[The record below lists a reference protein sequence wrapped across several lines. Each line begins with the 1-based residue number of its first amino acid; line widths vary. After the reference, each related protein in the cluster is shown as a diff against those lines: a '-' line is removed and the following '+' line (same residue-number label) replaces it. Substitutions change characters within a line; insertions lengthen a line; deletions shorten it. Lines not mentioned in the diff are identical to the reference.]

1 MTYRR
6 WFKNAVLLAL
16 NNYIDLVCNLKE
28 TINEMISSSVLEYNQ
43 DLNRIRKVEI
53 KKELEKYNNL
63 LNETIKDY
71 ENNIISSEDFEYF
84 KKKYLYEINKLN
96 IEYEGIDSSNLNKNS
111 LDWIKDFGDD
121 KKIAKVTRD
130 VITEFI
136 NNIYVDENKNIEID
150 FKFKEQYKDALKY
163 LKSKEKMV

>member
-1 MTYRR
+1 
-6 WFKNAVLLAL
+6 
-16 NNYIDLVCNLKE
+16 
-28 TINEMISSSVLEYNQ
+28 MISSSVLEYNQ